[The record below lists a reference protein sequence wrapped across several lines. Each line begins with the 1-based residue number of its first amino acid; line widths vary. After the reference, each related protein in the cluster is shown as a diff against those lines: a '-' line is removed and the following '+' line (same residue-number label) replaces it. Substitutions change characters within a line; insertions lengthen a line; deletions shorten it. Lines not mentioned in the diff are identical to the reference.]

1 MIFKAHFYVA
11 DRDALLGLL
20 AQITEQVA
28 KEQTGSYS
36 ESYPFYSGDW
46 SLKPSGESA
55 YTPDE
60 LDDLSTIPFGR

>member
-11 DRDALLGLL
+11 DRDALYGLL
-20 AQITEQVA
+20 AKIAGQVA
-28 KEQTGSYS
+28 NEQSGSYS

-46 SLKPSGESA
+46 SLKPSGEQR

>member
-11 DRDALLGLL
+11 DRDALLSVL
-20 AQITEQVA
+20 ANITQQVTKDHA
-28 KEQTGSYS
+28 GSYS

-46 SLKPSGESA
+46 SIKPSGEMRCTA
-55 YTPDE
+55 DE